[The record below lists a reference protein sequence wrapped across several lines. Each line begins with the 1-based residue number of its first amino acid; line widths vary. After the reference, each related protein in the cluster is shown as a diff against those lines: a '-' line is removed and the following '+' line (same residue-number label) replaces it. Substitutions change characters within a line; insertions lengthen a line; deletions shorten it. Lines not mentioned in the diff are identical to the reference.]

1 MRSAAEAE
9 NWSRWTFT
17 ENPKGVRAPG
27 WKYPVLEPAISY
39 QTSNCCDDW
48 LPRTTKGYTLGQNT
62 GCQVLGS
69 GSVWTV
75 V

>member
-39 QTSNCCDDW
+39 QTSNCAV
-48 LPRTTKGYTLGQNT
+48 TTGSHVRQRATPWARTLGAKSW
-62 GCQVLGS
+62 GLVLS
-69 GSVWTV
+69 GQ
-75 V
+75 